1 MTSKN
6 NNIMNVHDKS
16 STKLG
21 VVIVE
26 DHHHVL
32 EHIHYILRRKQ
43 KSMSRWKLIHLD
55 SHPDMSCPSGEIIAK
70 DCFFPNPKL
79 YEQLDL
85 SSTGIAE
92 WIMPLC
98 LACELQHIHWIHP
111 PWSSHQFDLDD
122 ETTKHATG
130 KPFSFHVGAWSAKNK
145 PNANTTATIKSCLD
159 LDEDMVVKVDCQ
171 HAYYMQDDSY
181 VPTEELHISKNIT
194 FSSSS
199 STINAHSLISTLTD
213 DDEPWVLDICLDY
226 YICDN
231 PFYTYLCQTI
241 PYAPYTKSLQNL
253 IVHFHLLHNKT
264 THFSKTKQER
274 FQNILIHFFRALKQ
288 QNDYSII
295 KMDDATAATLT
306 AFYHSSSSN
315 ETTIST
321 SDIGGT
327 LIESFLQSIHN
338 YRDHVNDEK
347 ENIQTK
353 MNILAEESIQ
363 ALPYLYLPQSNNF
376 STNPTDK
383 DRLDYAKQ
391 QIHNTKISLEQYH
404 LRHHQST
411 IMQRKPPMLI
421 TIARSS
427 EFTPFVDELQTM
439 LLSELHSV
447 YCTSTCSCRI
457 NATKINQRDYK
468 SDDVDECNLLI
479 VHDYGQTEGSTLQD
493 LFPKKH
499 GHMGN

>member
-1 MTSKN
+1 MTFNTNKN
-6 NNIMNVHDKS
+6 TNHKS
-16 STKLG
+16 RKKLG

-32 EHIHYILRRKQ
+32 EHIHYILRKKQ

-111 PWSSHQFDLDD
+111 PWSLHQFDLDD
-122 ETTKHATG
+122 ETRHSAR
-130 KPFSFHVGAWSAKNK
+130 KPFSFQVGAWSVNNK
-145 PNANTTATIKSCLD
+145 PCTNDATAKIESCID

-171 HAYYMQDDSY
+171 HAYYMQDNSY
-181 VPTEELHISKNIT
+181 VPTEELHLSKSIT

-199 STINAHSLISTLTD
+199 STITAHSLIDTLKD

-231 PFYTYLCQTI
+231 PFYTYLCQTLS
-241 PYAPYTKSLQNL
+241 YTPYTKSLQNL
-253 IVHFHLLHNKT
+253 IVQFHLLHNKSV
-264 THFSKTKQER
+264 HFSKTKQEH
-274 FQNILIHFFRALKQ
+274 FQNILVHFFCALKQ

-295 KMDDATAATLT
+295 KMEDAATTTLS
-306 AFYHSSSSN
+306 AFYHSSSDK
-315 ETTIST
+315 TTASI

-327 LIESFLQSIHN
+327 LIDSFLQSIRD
-338 YRDHVNDEK
+338 YRDHVNNER

-353 MNILAEESIQ
+353 MKILAEESIQ
-363 ALPYLYLPQSNNF
+363 AIPYLYLPHSSNF
-376 STNPTDK
+376 STFSTDK
-383 DRLDYAKQ
+383 DRLAYAKQ
-391 QIHNTKISLEQYH
+391 QIQNTRISLEQYH
-404 LRHHQST
+404 HRHRKSAKL
-411 IMQRKPPMLI
+411 QRKAPMLI

-427 EFTPFVDELQTM
+427 EFTPFVDELQNM
-439 LLSELHSV
+439 LLSELHSI
-447 YCTSTCSCRI
+447 YCTTTCPCRL
-457 NATKINQRDYK
+457 NAMKINQVDYK
-468 SDDVDECNLLI
+468 SRKDDECNMFI
-479 VHDYGQTEGSTLQD
+479 VHDYGETEGSTLQD
-493 LFPKKH
+493 LFRNKY
-499 GHMGN
+499 GNVE